1 MVCFQC
7 FLVPVA
13 SWRHFF
19 LAPYPVFLSG
29 NTYLDHIRP
38 LKREI
43 LIPYRWQKR
52 ESGSRTFLEEN
63 IYG

>member
-1 MVCFQC
+1 MFFSTGC
-7 FLVPVA
+7 LMAP
-13 SWRHFF
+13 FF

-43 LIPYRWQKR
+43 PIPYRWQKR